1 VVAAAAVVHASPG
14 KQAWLCAPL
23 LSQWDVQGTDGT
35 EEHGAAAGSGAPG
48 SSELLELVAAAGQAV
63 SFLQVS
69 EANQLQAD

>member
-1 VVAAAAVVHASPG
+1 MCRG
-14 KQAWLCAPL
+14 R
-23 LSQWDVQGTDGT
+23 T